1 MTIALGQLLV
11 DAGILSKGEIETA
24 EQHQKLQG
32 GSLEACLVALH
43 LVTEVDIAAALGWHY
58 GVPAVDLT
66 RVIPSAD
73 ALAAVPASVAHRR
86 RLLPLH
92 TSGRTLTVAMA
103 DPSDLGALD
112 ELRFLTG
119 CRVHAVVASER
130 AIDEALQGEYP
141 ASAPLEQ
148 ATRRLEQEP
157 TASGDEAAQRGGVA
171 VELPVASSAG
181 DEAPVV
187 ALVNELLR
195 AAAQRGASDVHVEPG
210 ERDVRVRLRVDGV
223 LHPVMALPLRVRDA
237 LVARIK
243 VLADLDIAERRLPQD
258 GRIRLRLAGALGRL
272 LDVRV
277 SSLPALHGEKLVLR
291 LLDREQLR
299 LDLGALGVEPSAQSA
314 FEAAVARPW
323 GMVLV
328 TGPTGSGKTN
338 TLYSAIARLD
348 TTHRNV
354 LTVEDPVEI
363 HLPGLTQ
370 VQVHEAIGLSFAAV
384 LRAFLRQDPD
394 VLLVG
399 EIRDRETA
407 QIAVRAALTG
417 HLVFSTLHTTDAAAA
432 VMRLVDMGIEPF
444 LVAGAVSLVCAQR
457 LVRRACPFCCRPEA
471 VPPHVVRS
479 LGLADE
485 DAAPLTSVSPSGCPR
500 CHQTGYRGRI
510 GLFEVMRMTESLREL
525 VIDGAPLHRL
535 RAQAIDEGMQTLR
548 ESGLR
553 KVRDGITTIEEVLR
567 ET

>member
-1 MTIALGQLLV
+1 
-11 DAGILSKGEIETA
+11 
-24 EQHQKLQG
+24 
-32 GSLEACLVALH
+32 
-43 LVTEVDIAAALGWHY
+43 
-58 GVPAVDLT
+58 
-66 RVIPSAD
+66 
-73 ALAAVPASVAHRR
+73 VPASVAHRR

-92 TSGRTLTVAMA
+92 RSGRTLTVAMA
-103 DPSDLGALD
+103 DPSDLGTLD

-148 ATRRLEQEP
+148 ATRALEQEP
-157 TASGDEAAQRGGVA
+157 TAKQDETERAAVA
-171 VELPVASSAG
+171 VELPVVPGSG

-223 LHPVMALPLRVRDA
+223 LHPVMTLPLRVRDA

-258 GRIRLRLAGALGRL
+258 GRIKLRLSGALGRL

-277 SSLPALHGEKLVLR
+277 SSLPALHGEKIVLR

-299 LDLGALGVEPSAQSA
+299 LDLGALGVEPSAQAA

-370 VQVHEAIGLSFAAV
+370 VQVHEAIGLGFAAV

-399 EIRDRETA
+399 EIRDLETA

-417 HLVFSTLHTTDAAAA
+417 HVVLSTLHTTDAAAA
-432 VMRLVDMGIEPF
+432 VTRLVDMGIEPF

-457 LVRRACPFCCRPEA
+457 LVRRVCPFCCRPQS
-471 VPPHVVRS
+471 VPPHVARS
-479 LGLADE
+479 LGLVDGG
-485 DAAPLTSVSPSGCPR
+485 AAPLPSVSVPGCPR
-500 CHQTGYRGRI
+500 CHRTGYRGRI

-548 ESGLR
+548 QSGLQ

-567 ET
+567 ETS